1 LAELQVT
8 TPRIPGAAIA
18 RVPAGT
24 TIIRAER
31 MSPAFT
37 KYHLA
42 DGRALHRFSREE
54 PHAHPHDHPWAFETT
69 IIDGGYAEEVFHTTY
84 SGGWRSEVVHRNP
97 GTSHWIAAE
106 HIHRIVALP
115 RGECW
120 TLIRA
125 GAHERETRFWR
136 FGDGVWSCAWN
147 QRRWQWHVPAS
158 ERQGR
163 SNVLVQLNL
172 FTDAD

>member
-1 LAELQVT
+1 MTV
-8 TPRIPGAAIA
+8 PRIPRAAIA

-24 TIIRAER
+24 TIVRAER

-54 PHAHPHDHPWAFETT
+54 PHAHPHDHPWPFETT
-69 IIDGGYAEEVFHTTY
+69 ILDGGYAEEVFRAAEDGNWH
-84 SGGWRSEVVHRNP
+84 SEIVHRDP
-97 GTSHWIAAE
+97 GTSHWVAAE

-115 RGECW
+115 HGECW
-120 TLIRA
+120 TLVRA

-136 FGDGVWSCAWN
+136 FGDGVWSRAWH
-147 QRRWQWHVPAS
+147 QRRWQRHLPAPK
-158 ERQGR
+158 RQVR
-163 SNVLVQLNL
+163 PNVLIQLSL
-172 FTDAD
+172 FSEAN